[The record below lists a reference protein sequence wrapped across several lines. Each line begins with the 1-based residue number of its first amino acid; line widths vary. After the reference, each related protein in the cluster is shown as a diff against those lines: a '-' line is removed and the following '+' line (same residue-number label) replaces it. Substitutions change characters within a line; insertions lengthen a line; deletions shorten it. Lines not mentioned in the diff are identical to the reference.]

1 MRKGGIVSYYGFG
14 RFYVGRRAER
24 WEVIRDELNGIL
36 RGWANYFAY
45 GSPYATFRL
54 VDIHVAQRVRNLLR
68 RRHKL
73 PRATSRFSY
82 PEVHGSLGVIEVR
95 RLLSTHACT

>member
-1 MRKGGIVSYYGFG
+1 MNKRTQRRYLGVQPSKQAKENIRKKVSKALRRG
-14 RFYVGRRAER
+14 RTER
-24 WEVIRDELNGIL
+24 WEVIRDKLNGIL

-45 GSPYATFRL
+45 GSAYATFRL

-73 PRATSRFSY
+73 TARDEPLQLPRGAW
-82 PEVHGSLGVIEVR
+82 
-95 RLLSTHACT
+95 